1 MNYVLLL
8 LILMY
13 EMLLDYSVMIGVKI
27 VENDGVL
34 ERIGLLVKRII
45 DDE

>member
-1 MNYVLLL
+1 
-8 LILMY
+8 MY
-13 EMLLDYSVMIGVKI
+13 EMLLDYSVMIDVRI

>member
-13 EMLLDYSVMIGVKI
+13 EMLLDYFVMIGVRI
-27 VENDGVL
+27 VENDRV
-34 ERIGLLVKRII
+34 
-45 DDE
+45 